1 MRRPGPDEEDLL
13 TTELWPCEPDAR
25 RDAARRPF
33 ECQLP
38 GTAEEFAAMVAE
50 GERRSWPDVVRAGLY
65 GLVRHAAEPAGAEP
79 GPQIERLIDKA
90 RADGDLDMLAL
101 ALAWRAWVAV
111 ARRGD
116 VDDRADDDLA
126 KAAVMLEPAEG
137 DPVIRATAHFRL
149 AFSFL
154 QRRLWELAD
163 EQFAAAE
170 AMVDAVDPYTR
181 DPLLHRAALAYD
193 RVLVQLDWACALREL
208 GDRHGIA
215 ARRDAQIG
223 AIAAAESIDMPFEWR
238 QDIKMA
244 ALVLD
249 LVAGGERLET
259 ARAAL
264 EALPEDQRAAWEGF
278 VHLAESLHPDV
289 VGLAAAASAA
299 DRAIATIDAA
309 ENPAV
314 YDLAVHQAT
323 VLEAALAGKRTAGLR
338 SAEALAKQREK
349 GRQASVAAMRAMVAS
364 ERLRNERDQLARHAL
379 HDPLTGLAN
388 RRGFDRHVAS
398 LQASGVIQVALLLFD
413 IDHFKPVNDRF
424 GHPAGDAVLRR
435 VGDIL
440 TANVRSGDFAA
451 RFGGDEFV
459 LVLANSSEAAA
470 VKRADSIAREVA
482 DQNWKDIDA
491 DLEVAI
497 SVGVAAG
504 DPAKVE
510 VLGRQAD
517 SALYQEKEARR

>member
-1 MRRPGPDEEDLL
+1 L
-13 TTELWPCEPDAR
+13 TTELWTSDPETR

-38 GTAEEFAAMVAE
+38 GTPEEFAAMVAE
-50 GERRSWPDVVRAGLY
+50 GERRSWPEVVRAAMY
-65 GLVRHAAEPAGAEP
+65 GLLRHAAEPP
-79 GPQIERLIDKA
+79 GGDPDAHIESLLE
-90 RADGDLDMLAL
+90 RAQVEGDLDMLAL
-101 ALAWRAWVAV
+101 ALAWRGWVAV
-111 ARRGD
+111 TRGD
-116 VDDRADDDLA
+116 DDAAADDDLA
-126 KAAVMLEPAEG
+126 KAAVMLEPVEG

-154 QRRLWELAD
+154 QQRLWELAD

-170 AMVDAVDPYTR
+170 AMVDAVDPFAK

-193 RVLVQLDWACALREL
+193 RVLVQLDWACALRHI
-208 GDRHGIA
+208 GDRAGVA
-215 ARRDAQIG
+215 TRRQAQLD
-223 AIAAAESIDMPFEWR
+223 AIAATESVDMPFEWR
-238 QDIKMA
+238 QDIKLA

-249 LVAGGERLET
+249 VVAGVEPVEKAAACLED
-259 ARAAL
+259 L
-264 EALPEDQRAAWEGF
+264 EGDQRAVWEGF
-278 VHLAESLHPDV
+278 LHLAQGLYPDV
-289 VGLAAAASAA
+289 LGVGAAAAAV
-299 DRAIATIDAA
+299 DRAIATINAA

-323 VLEAALAGKRTAGLR
+323 VLEASMAGKRTAGLR

-364 ERLRNERDQLARHAL
+364 ERLRNERDLLARHAY
-379 HDPLTGLAN
+379 HDSLTGLAN
-388 RRGFDRHVAS
+388 RRGFDRHVAG
-398 LQASGVIQVALLLFD
+398 LQTSGVGQVAVLLFD

-435 VGDIL
+435 VGDVL

-459 LVLANSSEAAA
+459 LLLANSSAVAAT
-470 VKRADSIAREVA
+470 KRAEAIAREVA
-482 DQNWKDIDA
+482 DQHWKDIDA
-491 DLEVAI
+491 QLQVAV

-504 DPAKVE
+504 DPAKVDA
-510 VLGRQAD
+510 LGRQAD
-517 SALYQEKEARR
+517 AALYEAKETRR